1 MNPRVVDTNFPDLKL
16 FKKGKVRDVYDLG
29 ATLLMVA
36 TDRISAFDVVM
47 PNPIPDKGKILNQI
61 SLFWFEKMK
70 PLVENHVITSNVDD
84 YPDVCRPYT
93 DVLQGRSMLV
103 KKTEPLP
110 IECVVRG
117 FISGS
122 GWKSYLDSG
131 SVCGIKLSDGLNESD
146 RLSQPIFTPSTKE
159 ELGSH
164 DINIDF
170 DEAVER
176 IGKFH
181 AEKVRS
187 LSLSIYNRG
196 SALAAEKGII
206 IADTKFEFGLVG
218 DEIIIIDE
226 ILTPDSSRFWPK
238 ETYAPGG
245 PQKSFD
251 KQYLRDYLLSLDWDM
266 TPPGPNLP
274 EEVIKNTRQKYLDAL
289 NLLTGTRHAI

>member
-1 MNPRVVDTNFPDLKL
+1 MNTGVVETNFPDLKL
-16 FKKGKVRDVYDLG
+16 FKKGKVRDIYDLG
-29 ATLLMVA
+29 ASLLMVA

-70 PLVENHVITSNVDD
+70 PLAENHVITSNVDD
-84 YPDVCRPYT
+84 YPDVCRPFA

-103 KKTEPLP
+103 KKTEPLT

-117 FISGS
+117 YISGS
-122 GWKSYLDSG
+122 GWKSYLESG
-131 SVCGIKLSDGLNESD
+131 SVCGIKLSDGLKESD
-146 RLSQPIFTPSTKE
+146 RLAEPIFTPATKE
-159 ELGSH
+159 EVGNH

-176 IGKFH
+176 IGKTR

-187 LSLSIYNRG
+187 LSLSIYNKG

-218 DEIIIIDE
+218 EDIILIDE

-251 KQYLRDYLLSLDWDM
+251 KQYLRDYLLSLGWDK
-266 TPPGPNLP
+266 TPPAPELP

-289 NLLTGTRHAI
+289 NQLTDTRHAI

>member
-1 MNPRVVDTNFPDLKL
+1 MNTSVVDTNFPDLKL

-29 ATLLMVA
+29 QSLLMVA

-70 PLVENHVITSNVDD
+70 PLVQNHIITSNVDD
-84 YPDVCRPYT
+84 YPAECRPYAA
-93 DVLQGRSMLV
+93 VLEGRSMLV

-117 FISGS
+117 YISGS
-122 GWKSYLDSG
+122 GWKSYLESG
-131 SVCGIKLSDGLNESD
+131 SICGIHLPAGLKESD
-146 RLSQPIFTPSTKE
+146 KLEQPIFTPATKE
-159 ELGSH
+159 EVGHH

-170 DEAVER
+170 EEAVNR
-176 IGKFH
+176 IGKTF

-187 LSLSIYNRG
+187 LSMSIYENGR
-196 SALAAEKGII
+196 ALAAEKGII
-206 IADTKFEFGLVG
+206 IADTKFEFGVV
-218 DEIIIIDE
+218 DDQIILIDE

-251 KQYLRDYLLSLDWDM
+251 KQYLRDYLLSLDWDR
-266 TPPGPNLP
+266 TPPGPELP
-274 EEVIKNTRQKYLDAL
+274 EDVINGTRQKYLDAL
-289 NLLTGTRHAI
+289 NQLTDSRYAI